1 MAELPSVEANQRSTG
16 ACSSIHVHRGFPDE
30 VVVAVVAA
38 AQAIEAALEA
48 GAVVVVAVVVAT
60 TVLVVGE
67 ASIGFAG

>member
-1 MAELPSVEANQRSTG
+1 MVSRGPFLNPSTSECLVR
-16 ACSSIHVHRGFPDE
+16 
-30 VVVAVVAA
+30 VVAVVAA